1 MLQRLAPQP
10 TNCVPMTHCSSL
22 HVIQF
27 VEEEAKLRAVVER
40 HTGSDGTI
48 SWVGVAADMPGR
60 TDNQVMRHWKTQQK
74 DSRCAAIPRRE

>member
-1 MLQRLAPQP
+1 M
-10 TNCVPMTHCSSL
+10 CV
-22 HVIQF
+22 VEF

-40 HTGSDGTI
+40 HTGDDGAI

-74 DSRCAAIPRRE
+74 EDSRCAAKPWWE